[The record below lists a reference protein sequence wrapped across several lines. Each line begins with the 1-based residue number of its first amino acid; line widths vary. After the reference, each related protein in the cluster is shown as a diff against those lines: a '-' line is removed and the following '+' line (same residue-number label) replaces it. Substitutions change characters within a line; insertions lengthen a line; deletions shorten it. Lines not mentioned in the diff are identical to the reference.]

1 MTEGNI
7 NRTTLADQVFAQVVT
22 AIVVRDIATGT
33 PISENEVAL
42 RFGVSRRPAGEAL
55 VRLDHKQ
62 GRA

>member
-1 MTEGNI
+1 M
-7 NRTTLADQVFAQVVT
+7 LADQVFARVVT
-22 AIVVRDIATGT
+22 AIVVGDIATGT